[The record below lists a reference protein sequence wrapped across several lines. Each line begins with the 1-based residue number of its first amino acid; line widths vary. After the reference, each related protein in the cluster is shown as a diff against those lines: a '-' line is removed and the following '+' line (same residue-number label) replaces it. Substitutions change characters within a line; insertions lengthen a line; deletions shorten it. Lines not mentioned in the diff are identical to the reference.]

1 MSGAAVVVVED
12 GGTVVD
18 EVPTELDVV
27 EAMVVVDGVS
37 AGSSTTC

>member
-18 EVPTELDVV
+18 EVPTELVV